1 MAHSEVVSQRLVR
14 WLGLAVLAVAL
25 VVECTSEV
33 DSLNEGASKWV
44 WSPEVQGLSDGSAGE
59 TKKAAV
65 ETFKV
70 LAKQAAKNTRKA
82 DEALEQKTE
91 SIEKIQD
98 TLSTAKAKLEEEG
111 KAVAKAEAGE
121 ALMKVVAKKAV
132 TADASPVEAAAEEE
146 QEVVQGKEKVKVLQ
160 KAVKDTEVKLEAS
173 KQVAQQE
180 QKAKAQAASKAKA
193 LVTEEIENLSPAK
206 AEKKAAA
213 LEVDQNLLTNQIG
226 DVDKEVTAE
235 KVKIAKGAA
244 EMQDTQAEMSGL
256 EKQGDVAKSTA
267 IAVELKATA
276 RKEAGIAAAAEGSA
290 DKDAADVQRQQ
301 AQIAAIK
308 VSTGK
313 ESGRDKKAVVVDKE
327 KVAQE
332 KKRLQKEKDSLKK
345 EEGKASS
352 LQSAEQKAT
361 SEAER
366 KGSKV
371 VSKQSSRAQS
381 GNGQAKENKQKKD
394 KQKADLAAD
403 VSAAE
408 ENSDAAGTAEKR
420 QALISSKLAVKQAQ
434 AQAAAA
440 KGKEAKAAAEKRLR
454 SSQKAVQGAKKS
466 LQKSKDTLEEEK
478 QAEAVAKVDAA
489 SADKAVSK
497 SGQVSAQKE
506 GAVQSAKQ

>member
-146 QEVVQGKEKVKVLQ
+146 QQEVVQGKEKVKVLQ

-226 DVDKEVTAE
+226 DVDKEVTA
-235 KVKIAKGAA
+235 
-244 EMQDTQAEMSGL
+244 L
-256 EKQGDVAKSTA
+256 EVDQNLLTNQIGDV
-267 IAVELKATA
+267 
-276 RKEAGIAAAAEGSA
+276 
-290 DKDAADVQRQQ
+290 
-301 AQIAAIK
+301 
-308 VSTGK
+308 
-313 ESGRDKKAVVVDKE
+313 
-327 KVAQE
+327 
-332 KKRLQKEKDSLKK
+332 
-345 EEGKASS
+345 
-352 LQSAEQKAT
+352 
-361 SEAER
+361 
-366 KGSKV
+366 
-371 VSKQSSRAQS
+371 
-381 GNGQAKENKQKKD
+381 
-394 KQKADLAAD
+394 
-403 VSAAE
+403 
-408 ENSDAAGTAEKR
+408 
-420 QALISSKLAVKQAQ
+420 
-434 AQAAAA
+434 
-440 KGKEAKAAAEKRLR
+440 
-454 SSQKAVQGAKKS
+454 
-466 LQKSKDTLEEEK
+466 
-478 QAEAVAKVDAA
+478 
-489 SADKAVSK
+489 
-497 SGQVSAQKE
+497 
-506 GAVQSAKQ
+506 